1 MDPLPFSPGLP
12 PRPVPASPSAAVVG
26 AVARTVAALAAVASL
41 LGAVP
46 ATAGEPPLLPP
57 ERAFRLSARALD
69 DRTIEARYTIAEGY
83 YLYRDKLRFA
93 LEGEPPAVAAPELPP
108 GKMKKDDFFGD
119 VETYR
124 GTLVIRL
131 PLQVAAPGRSLVL
144 SVAAQGCADAG
155 VCYPPT
161 AQKITLSIPQA
172 GKGPGPLVD
181 AAPTRKNWFN

>member
-1 MDPLPFSPGLP
+1 MDPLPISPGLP
-12 PRPVPASPSAAVVG
+12 PRPAPASLSRRLTA
-26 AVARTVAALAAVASL
+26 AVARAVAALAALAAL

-46 ATAGEPPLLPP
+46 AAAGEPPLLPP

-69 DRTIEARYTIAEGY
+69 DRTIEARYTIADGY

-93 LEGEPPAVAAPELPP
+93 LEGEASPVVVAELPP

-124 GTLVIRL
+124 GSLVVRL
-131 PLQVAAPGRSLVL
+131 PLQAAAPGQSLVL

-181 AAPTRKNWFN
+181 AAPNRKNWFN